1 MSSKLAR
8 LYLDTLIRND
18 LFFSYHRKE
27 LKFQRITHIVRED
40 CVMKFV
46 SVESVCGCSEG
57 FDVKCILLVM
67 AKQCWNVLL

>member
-8 LYLDTLIRND
+8 LYLDTLIRKD
-18 LFFSYHRKE
+18 LFFFSYHRKE
-27 LKFQRITHIVRED
+27 LKLHRITHIVRED

-46 SVESVCGCSEG
+46 SVESVCGCSKG

-67 AKQCWNVLL
+67 AKQCWNLL